1 MPARILLCFALV
13 LASTAAVAD
22 KAPATRNELFRAL
35 QPLTD
40 DLARYEYLLRTLPR
54 LSPDDRPVAV
64 QLLASVENELGLY
77 NEAIMTFPL
86 KPRLPAGLTLPQP
99 DAWHAVDA
107 ADTIT
112 RLAAERR
119 IVMVNEAHHDAH
131 TRELTLALLPR
142 LRALGFTHFAAEALG
157 EQDPELA
164 KRGYPDA
171 GSGSEY
177 LHEPLYGEIVRTAIR
192 LGFVLVPYDG
202 TSNDSASREKDQARN
217 LYQRVFK
224 QNPTARLFVHA
235 GYAHVDKAKGRLGNV
250 SPMAMQLGQLSGFEP
265 LSVDQTVFCD
275 VHSGNAFDPYHRLV
289 AAFQPQHPIVLVAN
303 ADRKAW
309 SAAPKQYDISV
320 ILPPGMPL
328 PDKSGE
334 KDAEHTTWFSFGLG
348 GILVQAPKQKPV
360 RPTWLDLEGRRRPYS
375 IDASLCQRTFPCVV
389 EAHYENEPDGASAAD
404 RYLFGKAGEG
414 ESLHL
419 FPGRYRLRAFGSK
432 GRSLHEQA
440 IVVAD
445 AAPAPTG
452 AFKP

>member
-1 MPARILLCFALV
+1 MPARVLLCFALV

-22 KAPATRNELFRAL
+22 KAPATRNELFRTL
-35 QPLTD
+35 QPMTD
-40 DLARYEYLLRTLPR
+40 DLARFEYLLRALPR
-54 LSPDDRPVAV
+54 LSPDDRPIAV
-64 QLLASVENELGLY
+64 QLLASIENELGLY
-77 NEAIMTFPL
+77 NEAIMDFPL

-99 DAWHAVDA
+99 GAWHAVDA

-157 EQDPELA
+157 EHDPQLA
-164 KRGYPDA
+164 KRGYPDV

-224 QNPTARLFVHA
+224 QSPAARLFVHA
-235 GYAHVDKAKGRLGNV
+235 GYAHVDKARGRLGSV
-250 SPMAMQLGQLSGFEP
+250 APMAMQLGQLSGFEP

-289 AAFQPQHPIVLVAN
+289 AAFQPQRPVVLVAN
-303 ADRKAW
+303 ADRKTW
-309 SAAPKQYDISV
+309 SAAPKQYDVSV

-328 PDKSGE
+328 PAKPGE
-334 KDAEHTTWFSFGLG
+334 KDAEHTTWFSFGLS
-348 GILVQAPKQKPV
+348 GIPVQAPKQKPA
-360 RPTWLDLEGRRRPYS
+360 RPAWLALEGRRQPYP

-404 RYLFGKAGEG
+404 RYLFGKSGES

-419 FPGRYRLRAFGSK
+419 FPGRYRLRAFGSE
-432 GRSLHEQA
+432 GRSLHERA

-445 AAPAPTG
+445 AAPAPAG